1 VVNRRWWTTRWA
13 LAWLGVAMLC
23 PGLALAHKPSD
34 SYLTLT
40 PRDAGVVELQW
51 HVALRDLDGELQL
64 DANDDGQLRW
74 GEVRARWA
82 AIEAFVQPHLQLK
95 VAGQPCQHLNTPWP
109 DNPVPQPA
117 LATHTDGR
125 YAVFSWR
132 AQCPVGAA
140 GWAGV
145 DLDYRLFALSD
156 PTHRGIVRWRT
167 GAGRELGV
175 AVLGVQHPVQHLS
188 WPVMPVASAPASSLL
203 EAPAA
208 ASDAPQRLATA
219 DVDADSGAQGDAG
232 ATQTV
237 LRMVGEGMHH
247 IADGTD
253 HILFLV
259 SLLLVSVWRR
269 DGDSARWLPREDARS
284 VLTEV
289 LRLVTA
295 FTVAHSI
302 TLGLAAYGAL
312 TPPSRWVESLI
323 AASVLV
329 AALDNLWPMLRG
341 PRWVVVFAFGLVH
354 GFGFAGAMQD
364 LGLSAQA
371 LAWPLLGFN
380 LGVELGQLMLVAV
393 VLPVAFAMRR
403 TRAYRW
409 AVVAP
414 ASAAIAA
421 LALIWLIERST
432 DRLILSGAA
441 SAGFFNALRA
451 WAG

>member
-1 VVNRRWWTTRWA
+1 VA
-13 LAWLGVAMLC
+13 LLC

-40 PRDAGVVELQW
+40 AHDAGVVDVQW

-64 DANDDGQLRW
+64 DANDDGQLNW
-74 GEVRARWA
+74 GEVRSRWA
-82 AIEAFVQPHLQLK
+82 AMEAFVKPHVQFK
-95 VAGQPCQHLNTPWP
+95 TGGQACHTLSTPWP
-109 DNPVPQPA
+109 ENPAPQPA
-117 LATHTDGR
+117 LATHSDGR

-132 AQCPVGAA
+132 EQCPVAAA
-140 GWAGV
+140 GWTGV
-145 DLDYRLFALSD
+145 DVAYRLFALSD

-167 GAGRELGV
+167 QVGQGVGQGEGRELGV
-175 AVLGVQHPVQHLS
+175 AVLGVQHPTQHLG
-188 WPVMPVASAPASSLL
+188 WPGTPMSMTKGVAARGDGPSGAASMATPASAAL
-203 EAPAA
+203 A
-208 ASDAPQRLATA
+208 ASAAP
-219 DVDADSGAQGDAG
+219 DVPWRERAVEAAH
-232 ATQTV
+232 TV
-237 LRMVGEGMHH
+237 ARMVGEGVHH

-269 DGDSARWLPREDARS
+269 DAGDARWLPREDARS
-284 VLTEV
+284 VLAEV

-302 TLGLAAYGAL
+302 TLGLAAHGVL

-329 AALDNLWPMLRG
+329 AALDNLWPLLRG
-341 PRWVVVFAFGLVH
+341 PRWAVVFAFGLVH

-380 LGVELGQLMLVAV
+380 LGVELGQLMLVAA
-393 VLPVAFAMRR
+393 VLPLAFALRR
-403 TRAYRW
+403 KRAYRW

-441 SAGFFNALRA
+441 SGFSALRA